1 VIGVVALALV
11 LVFDLRDAI
20 GFSSF
25 AVLVYY
31 AIANSAALTLPKD
44 RTSTALAIVGLVG
57 CFILAAA
64 LPPISILAGILVL
77 LIGLLGR
84 ALLTRLRPRP

>member
-31 AIANSAALTLPKD
+31 AIANIAALTLPRD

-64 LPPISILAGILVL
+64 LPLISILAGILVL

-84 ALLTRLRPRP
+84 ALLTHLRPRP